1 MSESGTPKPKH
12 LVIFQPSGSRGQ
24 IEEGTVLL
32 EAARELGVEIESTCG
47 GRMMCSKCMVRVE
60 EGFFERFGIESSM
73 DHLNPVESQEKEF
86 FRKKGITGDNY
97 RQSCVA
103 ELRGPVVIFVPEES
117 RAVKQLVR
125 KSARELKIEIKPA
138 IKRYYVEMKPATL
151 EDSLGDWERLQ
162 NALRDEHG
170 LEADQLS
177 LDYLELTRLQN
188 TVRQGEWKV
197 TVSIWQDREVIKVDP
212 GFVEYSL
219 GLAVD
224 VGTTTVAAYLC
235 DLDTGLVLASDSMM
249 NPQTPYGDD
258 VMARITYAM
267 TKDNGLEIMHKAI
280 IDGLNTL
287 VERVCETAG
296 YRPDEIMEAVLV
308 GNTCMDHIFLN
319 IYPKYVGVS
328 PFSPAIH
335 RSVDVKARDFGLKI
349 YPSGNVHVLPNQ
361 AGFVGADNTA
371 CVIAEE
377 PYKQDDIMLVIDI
390 GTNGEM
396 VLGNREKLI
405 STSVPTGP
413 AFEGAQISS
422 GMRAAPGAIEKIEI
436 DPVTWDV
443 RFKVIGQEKWS
454 DELPKDQIKARGI
467 CGSGIIDLG
476 WELFKSG
483 VVDKTGRFSRES
495 HSPRLREGPAG
506 KEFVIAWADETAVGR
521 DITFTVDD
529 VRALQLAK
537 ASMYSAAR
545 IMMRHRGVE
554 KVDKVVLAGAFGSYI
569 DKIKSMAMG
578 LFPDCD
584 FKNVYAVGNAAGDGA
599 RIALL
604 NVDKREEANQIARN
618 IQYIE
623 LTVDPDFEKQFAA
636 AMHFPHMKDEFP
648 HIDGM
653 LNKAYRDRNV
663 RLLKNL
669 PHFGQLPDKTLRR
682 LAGVMEEV
690 RFRKHKPIFEEGDT
704 PTALYIVKEGTVT
717 ITRRQ
722 NGREV
727 TLATLG
733 PGEFVGEMAL
743 IEDRPRSASAVAAE
757 VNTRLLVISREEF
770 RKLITDEP
778 HFLIQIT
785 RELSERLHTADETL
799 LEI

>member
-1 MSESGTPKPKH
+1 PKH
-12 LVIFQPSGSRGQ
+12 LVIFQPSGSRGE

-47 GRMMCSKCMVRVE
+47 GRMMCSKCRVRVE
-60 EGFFERFGIESSM
+60 EGFFERFGLESSM
-73 DHLNPVESQEKEF
+73 DHLSPVEVQEREF
-86 FRKKGITGDNY
+86 FRKKGLTGDNF

-103 ELRGPVVIFVPEES
+103 EVRGPVVIFVPEES

-125 KSARELKIEIKPA
+125 KSARELKIDINPA
-138 IKRYYVEMKPATL
+138 VKRYYVELSPATL
-151 EDSLGDWERLQ
+151 EDPVGDWERLQ
-162 NALRDEHG
+162 NALQDQHG
-170 LEADQLS
+170 LDARALS
-177 LDYLELTRLQN
+177 IDYLELTKLQS

-197 TVSIWQDREVIKVDP
+197 TASVWQDREVIKIDP
-212 GFVEYSL
+212 GFSEYSL

-224 VGTTTVAAYLC
+224 VGTTTVAGYLC
-235 DLDTGLVLASDSMM
+235 DLDSGLVLASESMM

-267 TKDNGLEIMHKAI
+267 TNDRGLETMHAAI
-280 IDGLNTL
+280 IDGLNTI

-296 YRPDEIMEAVLV
+296 YRPDEIVETVLV

-319 IYPKYVGVS
+319 IFPKFVGVS

-335 RSVDVKARDFGLKI
+335 HSVDIKARDFGMKI
-349 YPSGNVHVLPNQ
+349 HPSGNVHVLPNQ

-377 PYKQDDIMLVIDI
+377 PYKQDEIMLVIDI

-396 VLGNREKLI
+396 VLGNREQLI

-422 GMRAAPGAIEKIEI
+422 GMRAAPGAIERIEI
-436 DPVTWDV
+436 DPVTWNV
-443 RFKVIGQEKWS
+443 RFKIIGQEAWS
-454 DELPKDQIKARGI
+454 DELPPEEIQARGI

-476 WELFKSG
+476 WELYKAG
-483 VVDKTGRFSRES
+483 VVDKSGRFSKET

-506 KEFVIAWADETAVGR
+506 KEFVIAWAEQTAIGR
-521 DITFTVDD
+521 DITFNVDD

-537 ASMYSAAR
+537 ASMYSAAK
-545 IMMRHRGVE
+545 IMMRHRGVD
-554 KVDKVVLAGAFGSYI
+554 KIDKVVLAGAFGSYI

-604 NVDKREEANQIARN
+604 NVDKRQEANDIARN
-618 IQYIE
+618 IAYVE

-636 AMHFPHMKDEFP
+636 AMHFPHMKDQFP

-653 LNKAYRDRNV
+653 LNKAFRDRNV
-663 RLLKNL
+663 RLLRNL
-669 PHFGQLPDKTLRR
+669 PHFSDLPEKTLRR

-690 RFRKHKPIFEEGDT
+690 RFRKNKPIFSEGEA
-704 PTALYIVKEGTVT
+704 PTALYIVKEGEVT
-717 ITRRQ
+717 ISHRRDGQ
-722 NGREV
+722 EASIV
-727 TLATLG
+727 ASLG
-733 PGEFVGEMAL
+733 PGHFLGEMAL
-743 IEDRPRSASAVAAE
+743 IEDRPHFATAVAAR
-757 VNTRLLVISREEF
+757 VNTRLLVIPRQEF
-770 RKLITDEP
+770 SQLIADEP
-778 HFLIQIT
+778 EFLLQIT
-785 RELSERLHTADETL
+785 RELSERLLVADERL
-799 LEI
+799 LGEE